1 MILDNIKEKIEL
13 SNSIVIL
20 THETPDGDAIRFFNC
35 YVYCIKKNGK
45 KKLMLFCL
53 NIQNAMSFCHV

>member
-20 THETPDGDAIRFFNC
+20 THETPDGDSIRFFNC

-45 KKLMLFCL
+45 K
-53 NIQNAMSFCHV
+53 S